1 MDNINQSKG
10 NNDKFSGDETS
21 VGLPK
26 TEQEDANDL
35 TVNQGISLSEQDAVS
50 STSTK
55 QTADSGTFLIGQSS
69 KDIEQL
75 TMNSNEGVNINFDH
89 KMIENGLNDID
100 SASIVQSVGHILRKA
115 RIAKGM
121 SIDDVSRQL
130 RISIQQVEWI
140 EREDFEKLPGR
151 TFLRGFVRNYANL
164 MQLDSIPLLQM
175 LPTPAPVIST
185 YERTPFRNKQIS
197 FASSRENSGNN
208 RLIIVIASLLITTLG
223 VYFFSGTDNWNKKPD
238 NLINSETSV
247 VTDKASIEIQLP
259 LSSAVQNTT
268 NVQLD
273 KASEKN
279 TQIIF
284 EKNIRTESDAKT
296 EILAIPAEN
305 KPDIEKIQESAAV
318 SSDMGNLHFTFIAD
332 SWVKVTDGKNVT
344 ILEQIRKGGSEQTI
358 TGKRP
363 LSIVLGNAPGVNLTY
378 NDKEIDIASYKRKDG
393 TARFTLE

>member
-1 MDNINQSKG
+1 
-10 NNDKFSGDETS
+10 
-21 VGLPK
+21 
-26 TEQEDANDL
+26 
-35 TVNQGISLSEQDAVS
+35 
-50 STSTK
+50 
-55 QTADSGTFLIGQSS
+55 
-69 KDIEQL
+69 
-75 TMNSNEGVNINFDH
+75 
-89 KMIENGLNDID
+89 
-100 SASIVQSVGHILRKA
+100 
-115 RIAKGM
+115 M